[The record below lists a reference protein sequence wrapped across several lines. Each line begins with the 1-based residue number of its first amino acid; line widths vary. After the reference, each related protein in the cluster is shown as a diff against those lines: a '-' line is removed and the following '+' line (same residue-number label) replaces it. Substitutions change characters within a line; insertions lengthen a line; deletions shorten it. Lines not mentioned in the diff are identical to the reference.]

1 MKQFADYM
9 KKYRV
14 FLGSRSPRRLA
25 LIKDI
30 GLEFELWLKE
40 EVPEVVPDGMAPDQ
54 AAAYLARLKAKAYL
68 DELQPEDILITA
80 DTLVVLGGRILGKP
94 DGREDAIRMLTDLA
108 GTPHE
113 VITGV
118 CLSSKSRELAFT
130 ARTTVWF
137 DLLTP
142 AEIIEYVDEFSPFDK
157 AGAYGI
163 QEWIGYIGVKRIEGS
178 YFNVMGLPIQK
189 LYRELQSFTGF
200 SYLN

>member
-1 MKQFADYM
+1 MKQLADYM

-40 EVPEVVPDGMAPDQ
+40 EIPEVVPDGLTPDQ
-54 AAAYLARLKAKAYL
+54 AAIYLAKLKAKAYQ

-80 DTLVVLGGRILGKP
+80 DTLVVLGDRILGKP
-94 DGREDAIRMLTDLA
+94 EGREDAISMLTDLA
-108 GTPHE
+108 GNPHE

-137 DLLTP
+137 DSLTP

-178 YFNVMGLPIQK
+178 YFNVMGLPIQT
-189 LYRELQSFTGF
+189 LYRELQRFTGF

>member
-25 LIKDI
+25 LIRDI
-30 GLEFELWLKE
+30 RLEFELWLKE
-40 EVPEVVPDGMAPDQ
+40 EIPEVVPDGLTSDQ
-54 AAAYLARLKAKAYL
+54 AAAYLAKLKAKLYL
-68 DELQPEDILITA
+68 DELKPEDILITA
-80 DTLVVLGGRILGKP
+80 DTLVVLGDRILGKP
-94 DGREDAIRMLTDLA
+94 EGREDAISMLTDLA
-108 GTPHE
+108 GNPHE

-118 CLSSKSRELAFT
+118 CLSSKSRELVFT

-137 DLLTP
+137 DSLTP

-178 YFNVMGLPIQK
+178 YFNVMGLPVQK
-189 LYRELQSFTGF
+189 LYRELQRFTGF